1 MPSSNAGSRG
11 GRRRKCAPRETPP
24 APSGRQL
31 KFSGI
36 KSIAVN
42 AGYLTAARVLPQVL
56 RIFYVIVLAR
66 YLGPEIYGLLA
77 YGQSWYMAFFPMT
90 VLGLGV
96 VLIREVGRDR
106 GRGAA
111 VVEQT
116 LAVRIVL
123 SIAAAVVCG
132 FIGWTLDDDPTA
144 RRLLLVFSLAL
155 AGRGLATWAENVFS
169 AYEVSRHTLRQEAVF
184 RPLEVALGLLVLA
197 LGGGAIAV
205 AGVHAAVW
213 WAQAARGWLIVRASV
228 VPARPRCGWDR
239 VAPLLAQGLP
249 LFVSALFFTW
259 LLQGPL
265 VLFRHIADNEHDL
278 GQLALAMQAFFAL
291 CAVPWSIS
299 LSALPVL
306 SRATVR
312 QDGKDVLFASA
323 MARIA
328 ILFGALAGLSAMALG
343 PWLVD
348 SLFGGRYVL
357 AGRLLGPALWLLVP
371 MAAGTAAAQVLVA
384 QGRLISQALC
394 AIAGAGVMTALMFA
408 LKATM
413 GPGGALVAA
422 GAGLSIWALSLI
434 AALAHGSAL
443 KLGHSVLRPGTA
455 ALLALAVYLGL
466 MLLGAATWQA
476 FVAALVALASV
487 AAALRV
493 VAPDEVAALLA
504 AFRQRPSAAIAS
516 TRDSDSASRS

>member
-1 MPSSNAGSRG
+1 M
-11 GRRRKCAPRETPP
+11 
-24 APSGRQL
+24 

-42 AGYLTAARVLPQVL
+42 AGYLTAARVLTQVV

-66 YLGPEIYGLLA
+66 YLGPEIYGLFA
-77 YGQSWYMAFFPMT
+77 YGQSWYMAFFPLT
-90 VLGLGV
+90 VLGLGI

-123 SIAAAVVCG
+123 SIAAAVACG
-132 FIGWTLDDDPTA
+132 FIGWMLNDDPTA

-155 AGRGLATWAENVFS
+155 AGRGLATWAEQVFS
-169 AYEVSRHTLRQEAVF
+169 AYEVSRLTLRQEAVF
-184 RPLEVALGLLVLA
+184 RPLEVALGLSVLA
-197 LGGGAIAV
+197 LGGGAVAV

-213 WAQAARGWLIVRASV
+213 WAQAARGWLIVHTSV
-228 VPARPRCGWDR
+228 VPARPRWRWDR

-249 LFVSALFFTW
+249 LFLFALFFTW

-265 VLFRHIADNEHDL
+265 VMFRHLADNPNDL
-278 GQLALAMQAFFAL
+278 GQLALAIQAFYAL
-291 CAVPWSIS
+291 CAVPWSIG

-343 PWLVD
+343 PWLVEA
-348 SLFGGRYVL
+348 LFGDSYVL

-371 MAAGTAAAQVLVA
+371 MTAGTAAAQVLVA
-384 QGRLISQALC
+384 QGRLVSQALC
-394 AIAGAGVMTALMFA
+394 AVTGAGVMTALMFA
-408 LKATM
+408 LNATM
-413 GPGGALVAA
+413 GPGGALAA
-422 GAGLSIWALSLI
+422 TGAGLSIWALSLI
-434 AALAHGSAL
+434 AVLAQGSAF
-443 KLGHSVLRPGTA
+443 KLGHSILKPGA
-455 ALLALAVYLGL
+455 ATLLALAVYLGL
-466 MLLGAATWQA
+466 MLLSVATWLA
-476 FVAALVALASV
+476 FAAALATLASV

-493 VAPDEVAALLA
+493 IAPEEVAAILA
-504 AFRQRPSAAIAS
+504 AIRRQPPAATTPPRDPNSAL
-516 TRDSDSASRS
+516 RS

>member
-1 MPSSNAGSRG
+1 M
-11 GRRRKCAPRETPP
+11 
-24 APSGRQL
+24 
-31 KFSGI
+31 KFPGI

-42 AGYLTAARVLPQVL
+42 TGYLTAARVVTQVL

-66 YLGPEIYGLLA
+66 YLGPEVYGLFA
-77 YGQSWYMAFFPMT
+77 YGQSWYMAFLPVTAFG
-90 VLGLGV
+90 LGL

-106 GRGAA
+106 DRGAA
-111 VVEQT
+111 VVAQT
-116 LAVRIVL
+116 LALRSLL
-123 SIAAAVVCG
+123 SIAAAVACG
-132 FIGWTLDDDPTA
+132 LVGWTLDDDPTA

-155 AGRGLATWAENVFS
+155 AGRGLAMWAENVFS
-169 AYEVSRHTLRQEAVF
+169 AYEVARRTLRQEAVF

-205 AGVHAAVW
+205 AAVHAAVW
-213 WAQAARGWLIVRASV
+213 WAQAARGWSIVHAAV
-228 VPARPRCGWDR
+228 VPARPRWHWDR
-239 VAPLLAQGLP
+239 MAPLMAQGLP
-249 LFVSALFFTW
+249 LFVSALFVTW

-278 GQLALAMQAFFAL
+278 GQLALAIQAFFAL

-312 QDGKDVLFASA
+312 QDGKDILFAGA
-323 MARIA
+323 MVRFA

-357 AGRLLGPALWLLVP
+357 TGRLLGPALWLLVP
-371 MAAGTAAAQVLVA
+371 MTAGTAASQVLVA
-384 QGRLISQALC
+384 QGRLVAQALC

-408 LKATM
+408 LTATM
-413 GPGGALVAA
+413 GPGGALAAA
-422 GAGLSIWALSLI
+422 GAGLSIWAFSLV
-434 AALAHGSAL
+434 AVVARGGAL
-443 KLGHSVLRPGTA
+443 KLGRSILRPGAA

-466 MLLGAATWQA
+466 MLLGWATWQA
-476 FVAALVALASV
+476 L
-487 AAALRV
+487 AAALAVLASAAAVLRV
-493 VAPDEVAALLA
+493 IAPEEAAALLA
-504 AFRQRPSAAIAS
+504 AIRRRPNQ
-516 TRDSDSASRS
+516 